1 MIRKITYYV
10 RLICS
15 ILYLVMSFLML
26 DYIFQS
32 GNEGIFFLITLAIF
46 VISTLWSLLSQKRI
60 FQNMISYNLIIIAL
74 TFYFG
79 VITVRLLLDTRLIQ
93 TSLYVVNLEYCKTNF
108 IILSLVMIGM
118 ALNTIILYIT
128 DNEKKKP
135 CK

>member
-108 IILSLVMIGM
+108 IILSLVMIGI
-118 ALNTIILYIT
+118 ALNTTILYIT